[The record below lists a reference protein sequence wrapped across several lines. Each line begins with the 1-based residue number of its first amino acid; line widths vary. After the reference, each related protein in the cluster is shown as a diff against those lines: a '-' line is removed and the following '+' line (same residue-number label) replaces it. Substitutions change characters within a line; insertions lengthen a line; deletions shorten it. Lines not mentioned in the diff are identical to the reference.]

1 MKERIGHY
9 TIVGELGRGGMG
21 VVYKAH
27 EESLNRFVA
36 IKVLGSH
43 LTEDRDYVQRFMREA
58 RAAAALNH
66 PNIVQIYFV
75 GEDEGTPYFVMEYV
89 TGTSVQTMIRKDGRL
104 DPVEA
109 ASIVIQAANGLGAA
123 HSAGIIHRD
132 IKPANL
138 MVNEQGLVKIA
149 DFGLALA
156 PEAQTRLTATG
167 MLMGTPG
174 YLSPEQCMDQGVD
187 HRSDIYSLGVTFFE
201 MLAGTMPFSA
211 DSPLALLRKIV
222 EVEAPDVRELN
233 PDVDETLRGIV
244 ARMMAK
250 NPEERYQACGELES
264 DLREWLT
271 ERGASARIPVI
282 APSGPPSGA
291 RPADEPDAASLNLT
305 PTVLVEG
312 GSGAGSA
319 PPPPPEP
326 TEVVPPVPPTGAV
339 PPPPPAAA
347 APTPPPPAPQQ
358 EAPAAEPPAGT
369 SAPPAATA
377 QPRRGRG
384 GLAVALV
391 LLLLLA
397 GAAGAGFVAFRMGLF
412 GGGKTS
418 HEADAS
424 TTAPEEAAPL
434 EEALAAGSDGSA
446 APGRFAD
453 VSGVEVGELRGK
465 ESAGME
471 TAGGELRGKE
481 PRPGRASGGAPGAME
496 SPGRTAGAS
505 GPAGGPSAAAGAPA
519 AASTAAAGRTTTGH
533 AAPSR
538 PPAEGTIVLA
548 LGEPLLAGEVE
559 RYLQER
565 LGAGGAGLVMVEDVP
580 RVLDMLESG
589 EEVPTNVLLS
599 RLHGTARTL
608 VLARVQHLGSRELN
622 YMGRGSAATIT
633 EETTWRGGR
642 RETRGTYGG
651 GNPDEAQRSRVSL
664 VVYDLETSRTVAPR
678 WTTTV
683 EYTALNVEPKVEQ
696 ALGKVAGTV
705 VDVVRSME

>member
-89 TGTSVQTMIRKDGRL
+89 TGTSVQAMIRKHGRL

-109 ASIVIQAANGLGAA
+109 ASIVLQAANGLGAA

-233 PDVDETLRGIV
+233 PDADETLRGIV

-250 NPEERYQACGELES
+250 TPEERYQACGELES

-347 APTPPPPAPQQ
+347 APTPPPPAV
-358 EAPAAEPPAGT
+358 E
-369 SAPPAATA
+369 PPAATPDPGA
-377 QPRRGRG
+377 AAPPAGRSRAIPL
-384 GLAVALV
+384 LALVLV
-391 LLLLLA
+391 LLLV

-446 APGRFAD
+446 APDRFAD

-465 ESAGME
+465 EPAGME
-471 TAGGELRGKE
+471 TSAGELRGKE
-481 PRPGRASGGAPGAME
+481 PQPGRASGGALGAME

-505 GPAGGPSAAAGAPA
+505 GSAGGPSAAAGAPA
-519 AASTAAAGRTTTGH
+519 AAASTATTGH

-622 YMGRGSAATIT
+622 YMGRGSAATTT

-642 RETRGTYGG
+642 WETRGTYGG